1 MNSVMRN
8 GVNFSP
14 SGPDRLQDDPLL
26 DEVDGRLGD
35 VLDAGG
41 HERLLAA
48 AEPHH
53 ADGDQRREPHQDDD
67 LVDAEGP
74 DGPLHD
80 VGDGREL
87 QPEDHQAT
95 ASLSVV
101 GLRPGKASEAD
112 T

>member
-1 MNSVMRN
+1 MRTTT
-8 GVNFSP
+8 
-14 SGPDRLQDDPLL
+14 LL
-26 DEVDGRLGD
+26 M
-35 VLDAGG
+35 
-41 HERLLAA
+41 
-48 AEPHH
+48 PK
-53 ADGDQRREPHQDDD
+53 
-67 LVDAEGP
+67 GP